1 MWKTAGITFGSK
13 LLSAL
18 LLFLLWIFISRHL
31 GPAERGICSL
41 YLLVI
46 SIIIVISDM
55 AGGAAAAFLLQTIP
69 AKSIGILQM
78 KWCLVPAI
86 LVPLLFALFGKLT
99 LSDAAIVGLI
109 GWVHASWM
117 MQQHIWLGEKQF
129 RFFNLMNALAPLLI
143 IIFFGI
149 VWFGFE
155 RQTRYAYLTGLGL
168 AWFLVLAISS
178 FRFWKRH
185 ADVDSEATSS
195 SVKQIFKRGG
205 MNQLAHL
212 ASLANNRWVFFMLP
226 ATSLGVFANAQS
238 ISEAILMVPGSLGQI
253 YYALAADKSVGRNEL
268 SKTLKINVLLMTL
281 GCATLI
287 ILPESFWLY
296 LFGPSFRGIRQLLI
310 WLTPGIWFYSFYL
323 IFSYWQSANGRFQR
337 NLQVLLLGIVIQAII
352 FVFAHFYHL
361 IDVKMATVSL
371 SASWVVL
378 SLSSL
383 AIFLFKTEKE

>member
-55 AGGAAAAFLLQTIP
+55 AGGATAAFLLQAIP
-69 AKSIGILQM
+69 AKSLGILQM

-99 LSDAAIVGLI
+99 FSDAAIVGLL

-129 RFFNLMNALAPLLI
+129 RFFNIMNTLAPLLI
-143 IIFFGI
+143 IIIFGI
-149 VWFGFE
+149 VWFGLE
-155 RQTRYAYLTGLGL
+155 QQNRYAYLTGLGL
-168 AWFLVLAISS
+168 AWVLVLTISS

-185 ADVDSEATSS
+185 ADVDVIASTT
-195 SVKQIFKRGG
+195 SVKEIFKQGG
-205 MNQLAHL
+205 INQLAHL
-212 ASLANNRWVFFMLP
+212 ASLANNRWVFFILP

-238 ISEAILMVPGSLGQI
+238 ISESILMIPGSLGQI
-253 YYALAADKSVGRNEL
+253 YYALAAGKSIGRKEL
-268 SKTLKINVLLMTL
+268 FKILKINVLLMTL
-281 GCATLI
+281 GCATLML
-287 ILPESFWLY
+287 LPESFWLY
-296 LFGPSFRGIRQLLI
+296 LFGKSFNGMRQILI

-323 IFSYWQSANGRFQR
+323 IFSYWQSANGRFHR
-337 NLQVLLLGIVIQAII
+337 NLQVLLSGLVIQVVI
-352 FVFAHFYHL
+352 FIFALTYKL
-361 IDVKMATVSL
+361 VDVKMATISL
-371 SASWVVL
+371 SASWIL
-378 SLSSL
+378 ISLTAL
-383 AIFLFKTEKE
+383 FTFLFIAEKD

>member
-69 AKSIGILQM
+69 AKSLGILQM

-86 LVPLLFALFGKLT
+86 LVPLLFFLFGKLT
-99 LSDAAIVGLI
+99 FSDAAILGFL
-109 GWVHASWM
+109 GWVHAGWM

-129 RFFNLMNALAPLLI
+129 LFFNVMNALAPILI

-149 VWFGFE
+149 VWFGLE
-155 RQTRYAYLTGLGL
+155 QQNRYAYLTGLGL
-168 AWFLVLAISS
+168 AWVLVLSISS

-185 ADVDSEATSS
+185 AYVESSATTA
-195 SVKQIFKRGG
+195 SVKEIFKNGG

-212 ASLANNRWVFFMLP
+212 ASLANNRWVFFILP

-253 YYALAADKSVGRNEL
+253 YYAFAAGKSFGRNEL
-268 SKTLKINVLLMTL
+268 LKILKINVLIMTL
-281 GCATLI
+281 GCTILMF
-287 ILPESFWLY
+287 LPESFWLY
-296 LFGPSFRGIRQLLI
+296 LFGNSFSGMRQILI

-323 IFSYWQSANGRFQR
+323 IFSYWQSANGRFHR
-337 NLQVLLLGIVIQAII
+337 NLQVLLLGIVIQVVI
-352 FVFAHFYHL
+352 FIFAL
-361 IDVKMATVSL
+361 ICNLVDVKMASISL
-371 SASWVVL
+371 SASWIL
-378 SLSSL
+378 ISLT
-383 AIFLFKTEKE
+383 AFFTFLFTAEKD